1 MTPNECLKSR
11 TLHGD
16 SASRVRRSE
25 VGPLLTFETLAI
37 HVITCLEEKRHHKP
51 MGDSIVANLPPP
63 HNTVKKSCFHSAD
76 SELWDS
82 GKTA

>member
-1 MTPNECLKSR
+1 M
-11 TLHGD
+11 
-16 SASRVRRSE
+16 RRSE

-63 HNTVKKSCFHSAD
+63 TQYCKE
-76 SELWDS
+76 ELFPFC
-82 GKTA
+82 